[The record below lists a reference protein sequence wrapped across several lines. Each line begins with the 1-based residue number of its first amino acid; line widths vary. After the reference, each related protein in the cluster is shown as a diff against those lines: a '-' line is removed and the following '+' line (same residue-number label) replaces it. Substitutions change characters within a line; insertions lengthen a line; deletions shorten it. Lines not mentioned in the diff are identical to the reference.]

1 MVDKKRSMNIIMQ
14 IMEDIT
20 QNMVIMD
27 TMEEIQDS
35 TPSTVSTMIQEMVAE
50 TGMVR
55 RDLAREALISSLILP
70 DPATAVGAL
79 AW

>member
-1 MVDKKRSMNIIMQ
+1 MQ
-14 IMEDIT
+14 IMEDIM

-35 TPSTVSTMIQEMVAE
+35 THSTVSTMIQEMVAE

-55 RDLAREALISSLILP
+55 RDSAREALISSLILP

>member
-1 MVDKKRSMNIIMQ
+1 MQ
-14 IMEDIT
+14 IMEDIM

-35 TPSTVSTMIQEMVAE
+35 THSTVSTMIQEMVAE

-55 RDLAREALISSLILP
+55 RDSAREALISSLILP
-70 DPATAVGAL
+70 DPATAVAAL

>member
-1 MVDKKRSMNIIMQ
+1 MVDKKRSMIIIMQ
-14 IMEDIT
+14 IMEDIM

-35 TPSTVSTMIQEMVAE
+35 THSTVSTMIQEMVAE

-55 RDLAREALISSLILP
+55 RDSAREALISSLILP
-70 DPATAVGAL
+70 DPATAVAVL

>member
-1 MVDKKRSMNIIMQ
+1 MQ

-55 RDLAREALISSLILP
+55 RDSAREALISSLILP
-70 DPATAVGAL
+70 DPATAVAAL

>member
-1 MVDKKRSMNIIMQ
+1 MQ
-14 IMEDIT
+14 IMEDIM

-27 TMEEIQDS
+27 TMEEIQDF
-35 TPSTVSTMIQEMVAE
+35 TLSTVSTMIQEMVAE

-55 RDLAREALISSLILP
+55 RDSAREALTSSLILP
-70 DPATAVGAL
+70 DPATAVAAL

>member
-1 MVDKKRSMNIIMQ
+1 MVDKKKSMNIIMQ

-35 TPSTVSTMIQEMVAE
+35 THSTVSTMIQEMVAE

-55 RDLAREALISSLILP
+55 RDSAREALISSLILP
-70 DPATAVGAL
+70 DLATAVAAL

>member
-1 MVDKKRSMNIIMQ
+1 MQ
-14 IMEDIT
+14 IMEDIM

-35 TPSTVSTMIQEMVAE
+35 THSTVSTMIQEMVAE

>member
-1 MVDKKRSMNIIMQ
+1 MVDKKRSMIIIMQ

-35 TPSTVSTMIQEMVAE
+35 THSTVSTMIQEMVAE

-55 RDLAREALISSLILP
+55 RDSAREALISSLILP
-70 DPATAVGAL
+70 DPATAVAAL

>member
-55 RDLAREALISSLILP
+55 RDSAREALISSLILP

>member
-1 MVDKKRSMNIIMQ
+1 MVDKKRSMSIIMQ
-14 IMEDIT
+14 IMEDIM

-35 TPSTVSTMIQEMVAE
+35 THSTVSTMIQEMVAE

-55 RDLAREALISSLILP
+55 RDSAREALISSLILP
-70 DPATAVGAL
+70 DPATAAAAL